1 MPALTSNISPASD
14 TFRTNA
20 ERMRELVADI
30 AEKAASVERGGSD
43 EARERHQSRGKLLP
57 RERLAQLIDPGSPFL
72 EIGQFAAWG
81 MYGEDIAAAGMIA
94 GIGRIEGKEI
104 MVVVNDAT
112 VKGGTYYPLTVK
124 KHLRAQEIALQNNLP
139 CVYLV
144 DSGGANLPNQD
155 EVFPDREH
163 FGRIFYNQANMS
175 AAGIPQIACVMGSCT
190 AGGAYVPAMA
200 DESIMVRNQATIFLG
215 GPPLVKAATGEDVTA
230 EELGGADVHT
240 RLSGVADHYAMDD
253 EHALAI
259 TRRIVSNLNRTKPAR
274 LALQKPLPPL
284 YAPEEIY
291 GIIPADLRQPYD
303 VREII
308 ARVVDGSE
316 FDEFKQNYGTT
327 LVTGFAHLFGMP
339 VGIISNNG
347 VLFSESAVKGA
358 HFIEL
363 CCQRKIPLIF
373 LQNITG
379 FMVGRKYEAGGIARD
394 GAKLVT
400 AVATAQV
407 PKVTMI
413 IGGSFGAGNYGMCGR
428 AYSPRF
434 LWMWPN
440 ARISVMGGEQAATVL
455 AMVKR
460 EGIERKG
467 GEWSAEEEQ
476 KFKKPILMKYEH
488 EGHPLYSSARLWD
501 DGIIDPA
508 KTREVLALSLSAA
521 LNAQVKET
529 KFGVFRM

>member
-1 MPALTSNISPASD
+1 MATLQTQISPSSD
-14 TFRTNA
+14 TFRANA

-30 AEKAASVERGGSD
+30 SEKAAGIERGGSD
-43 EARERHQSRGKLLP
+43 EARERHVARGKLLP
-57 RERLAQLIDPGSPFL
+57 RERLAQLLDTGSPFL
-72 EIGQFAAWG
+72 EVGQFAAWS
-81 MYGEDIAAAGMIA
+81 MYGEDIPSA
-94 GIGRIEGKEI
+94 GIITGVGRVEGTEV

-190 AGGAYVPAMA
+190 AGGAYVPAMS
-200 DESIMVRNQATIFLG
+200 DETIMVRNQATIFLG
-215 GPPLVKAATGEDVTA
+215 GPPLVKAATGEDVSA

-259 TRRIVSNLNRTKPAR
+259 CRRIIRNLNRNKAVSLNLREPI
-274 LALQKPLPPL
+274 QPL
-284 YAPEEIY
+284 YDPRELY
-291 GIIPADLRQPYD
+291 GVVPTDLRQPYD
-303 VREII
+303 VREVI
-308 ARVVDGSE
+308 ARLVDGSE

-327 LVTGFAHLFGMP
+327 LVTGFAHLHGMP
-339 VGIISNNG
+339 VGILGNNG
-347 VLFSESAVKGA
+347 VLFSESALKGA

-363 CCQRKIPLIF
+363 CCQRGIPLIF

-379 FMVGRKYEAGGIARD
+379 FMVGRKYESGGIAKD
-394 GAKLVT
+394 GAKLVM
-400 AVATAQV
+400 AVATAKV
-407 PKVTMI
+407 PKLTVI

-467 GEWSAEEEQ
+467 GEWSAEEEA
-476 KFKKPILMKYEH
+476 KFRKPILMKYEH

-508 KTREVLALSLSAA
+508 RTREALTLSLSAA
-521 LNAQVKET
+521 LNAGIEKT